1 MNSVEL
7 AAVGLCKRQ
16 QCRVCIVVD
25 EDLVNRDS
33 PSRHENESGQRSTTP
48 SAALTCSEPAW
59 LAEMCMIWVHV
70 T

>member
-33 PSRHENESGQRSTTP
+33 PSRHENESGRRSTTP